1 MFSFA
6 PAPKAPSFDFLD
18 ELKQKL
24 EKRQTE
30 INEQDEAVYKEFD
43 SKLNK
48 FVEISKKERD
58 QKEVKHK
65 QAIQKIEQEET
76 KKRREIQ
83 KIQNSINNRPAN
95 AVNPLIFEMMQNK
108 AQESDSCDEI
118 YTWLITLIYNLKL
131 NLTN

>member
-1 MFSFA
+1 MVKPDVNVEAEAAPEENAQPKAPKTEIFENFEILEEKQEEPAKHQKVFSFA

-30 INEQDEAVYKEFD
+30 INAEDEAVYKEFD

-48 FVEISKKERD
+48 FVEISKEDRD

-65 QAIQKIEQEET
+65 EAIEKIEQEET

-83 KIQNSINNRPAN
+83 KI
-95 AVNPLIFEMMQNK
+95 
-108 AQESDSCDEI
+108 
-118 YTWLITLIYNLKL
+118 
-131 NLTN
+131 